1 MHMLIVMIGSPM
13 VSELESCHT
22 RFSEV
27 LVILRAERNTTM
39 GEQDT
44 ILQAACDEM
53 DKNGIV
59 ITAQS
64 LSEYVKGQYTVLE
77 CQEWIDDTNNG

>member
-1 MHMLIVMIGSPM
+1 M
-13 VSELESCHT
+13 
-22 RFSEV
+22 
-27 LVILRAERNTTM
+27 N
-39 GEQDT
+39 EQDT

-53 DKNGIV
+53 DAKGIV

-64 LSEYVKGQYTVLE
+64 LSEYVKGQYTVQQ